1 MGRDKRKALVI
12 LQIVEVY
19 ARLDGVPLS
28 EVRQA
33 IERQEHVFDAI
44 DLYHIELL
52 VQGGYLLKT
61 PLGESHGASVQL
73 TWKGHDL
80 LDDLRRDPAIS

>member
-33 IERQEHVFDAI
+33 IERQEYAFDGV

-52 VQGGYLLKT
+52 VQGGYLIKT
-61 PLGESHGASVQL
+61 PLSEREPATLQL

-80 LDDLRRDPAIS
+80 LDALRLEPAFA